1 MSEPQEQMTDEALAD
16 VQDGADA
23 VATPDEGAGATLA
36 AAPDEAMSPEAA
48 PSQDEDATIAADA
61 PEQGHAQE
69 DAAEYAAPEEAA
81 QDGADG
87 EPEEAPADDQPSE
100 GAAEDAAPEE
110 AAQDGADGESEATPA
125 NDQPS
130 EGAAEGAATEEG
142 AAQDQPLEDTVS
154 QEVSTAHM
162 PHVDPADRDE
172 VDPSLGD
179 VARTA
184 GKYARGRMDKVRE
197 FFATH
202 LVVVG
207 VSCVCLLVAIFAA
220 VMFARDLASMP
231 EIGSVERDAR
241 DHLSTANYEPG
252 EFGSDERLALT
263 SVSVSGRQKA
273 KDDINSCTAT
283 VNLLYAN
290 NSVQSSQR
298 ATLGYVRKDGI
309 WECIEASSP
318 TDTISSATNGVS
330 DSALLGGIDSILRKA
345 ETSFKSPEEGAS
357 SLSLLTL
364 YRDAE
369 ITVVDRFF
377 DESAQTYDAKLH
389 LKRTST
395 FTAYE
400 CTVTAS
406 FTFRQGTGVWELTKA
421 NASSGAKEV
430 VLTPLIGTWQG
441 AFQAQTSSDAKCFG
455 AKEGGITINIT
466 SVDAGKISGTFSGLA
481 HFHTPPQADADNNAE
496 DVAVTDVSF
505 EGKVDATSSG
515 ISFTCTTPEDARG
528 RLTLRL
534 DFGSPDNP
542 ESATASLTSEFDYE
556 DILLFIPYDRT
567 ATFTDSFTLTKA

>member
-1 MSEPQEQMTDEALAD
+1 MSEPQEQMTDEALAG

-69 DAAEYAAPEEAA
+69 DAAEDAAPEEAA
-81 QDGADG
+81 QDSADG

-231 EIGSVERDAR
+231 EIESVERDAR
-241 DHLSTANYEPG
+241 GDKLRIEPRVCPNRPW
-252 EFGSDERLALT
+252 SPAPRPDRITRRRPNTTRQRRRLAPD
-263 SVSVSGRQKA
+263 VRKKREPA
-273 KDDINSCTAT
+273 EI
-283 VNLLYAN
+283 VNLKRREFPRFA
-290 NSVQSSQR
+290 R
-298 ATLGYVRKDGI
+298 AEST
-309 WECIEASSP
+309 
-318 TDTISSATNGVS
+318 
-330 DSALLGGIDSILRKA
+330 
-345 ETSFKSPEEGAS
+345 KSLPRRRRLE
-357 SLSLLTL
+357 
-364 YRDAE
+364 
-369 ITVVDRFF
+369 
-377 DESAQTYDAKLH
+377 QTA
-389 LKRTST
+389 RQ
-395 FTAYE
+395 YE
-400 CTVTAS
+400 
-406 FTFRQGTGVWELTKA
+406 R
-421 NASSGAKEV
+421 
-430 VLTPLIGTWQG
+430 
-441 AFQAQTSSDAKCFG
+441 
-455 AKEGGITINIT
+455 
-466 SVDAGKISGTFSGLA
+466 
-481 HFHTPPQADADNNAE
+481 
-496 DVAVTDVSF
+496 
-505 EGKVDATSSG
+505 
-515 ISFTCTTPEDARG
+515 EDAP
-528 RLTLRL
+528 L
-534 DFGSPDNP
+534 
-542 ESATASLTSEFDYE
+542 A
-556 DILLFIPYDRT
+556 
-567 ATFTDSFTLTKA
+567 